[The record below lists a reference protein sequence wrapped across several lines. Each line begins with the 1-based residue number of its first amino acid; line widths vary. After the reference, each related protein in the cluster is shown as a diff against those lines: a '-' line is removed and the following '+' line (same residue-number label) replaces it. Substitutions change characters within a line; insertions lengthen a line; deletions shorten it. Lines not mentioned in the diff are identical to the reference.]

1 MNEFAN
7 PYVSSIVGF
16 FLNIDK
22 SMTWGHN
29 FRDYGAKE
37 RSRIT
42 AEEIFVSISLY
53 HLYCTFMLQSR
64 QAETFSA
71 NILPIYAKRVATR
84 PKTY

>member
-53 HLYCTFMLQSR
+53 HLYCTIMLQNR
-64 QAETFSA
+64 QTETLSA
-71 NILPIYAKRVATR
+71 IILPIHAKRVATW
-84 PKTY
+84 PETY